1 MLRSLTAPL
10 YHTHWEQHKG
20 CILTDKPSRCRKAW
34 HQLQIPKKNIK
45 KRSFSNKTGN
55 KCETTAVN
63 WFWDVC
69 LLSQPSL
76 SARPSPDQVSASCTE
91 LLLGNVEE
99 FGVWPW
105 SGSLCANPYHRFLQI
120 LGAVHI
126 SIKTLQPYQ
135 GDITKTTLI
144 SCFSK

>member
-10 YHTHWEQHKG
+10 PHT
-20 CILTDKPSRCRKAW
+20 LTTTQRLHINW
-34 HQLQIPKKNIK
+34 QTIPLSEGLASAPNPQEKYQ
-45 KRSFSNKTGN
+45 
-55 KCETTAVN
+55 ETFLFKEDWQQMWNYCCHN

-76 SARPSPDQVSASCTE
+76 SAWPSPDQVSASCNE

-105 SGSLCANPYHRFLQI
+105 NGSLCANPYHRFLQI
-120 LGAVHI
+120 FGAVHI
-126 SIKTLQPYQ
+126 SIKTLKPYQ